1 MITPPSTVNKH
12 IIYVVSN
19 LTGIYFNFYYI
30 LKYYF
35 TQLKN
40 FSPYTS
46 RNLTRQHNHVIW
58 VLFIWSGVLLFFS
71 SAVEYRRYAMWRQES
86 SSQNSSRLVRQWS
99 QPILLECLLHLFCSS
114 LLSLT
119 RKDLTGQWLKRTD
132 LYWSTAGA
140 WYRYI
145 FWAACWKSYSPT

>member
-46 RNLTRQHNHVIW
+46 RNLTRQHNHVI
-58 VLFIWSGVLLFFS
+58 
-71 SAVEYRRYAMWRQES
+71 
-86 SSQNSSRLVRQWS
+86 
-99 QPILLECLLHLFCSS
+99 
-114 LLSLT
+114 
-119 RKDLTGQWLKRTD
+119 
-132 LYWSTAGA
+132 
-140 WYRYI
+140 
-145 FWAACWKSYSPT
+145 